1 MTNTKVLV
9 TGAFG
14 NVGSYITSELLRQG
28 YTPRLFDLGTSKN
41 QQTAKQLAG
50 KVEIVW
56 GDVRH
61 MDVVKKAVNG
71 VDVVIHMAAIIP
83 PLSNEQPELARTVN
97 IEGTRNLISASKA
110 QSTPP
115 RFFFAS
121 TFDLFG
127 YTQKLTPPRRMS
139 DPIEATD
146 VYTETKL
153 LGETMVRESGLD
165 WLMFR
170 FSDMPL
176 IALRDPHPIMFE
188 IPLDNRIETMHPAD
202 AALAVVNALKVSE
215 LWGQQKTL
223 LVGGGKNCQIT
234 YYDFFSQLLTAMGI
248 GMFPEAAWT
257 KKEYVTDWLDTEES
271 QRLLQYQRHTF
282 DEIVTEISALL
293 GWKRFFVPLARPFV
307 RRAVLKLS
315 PYWQK

>member
-1 MTNTKVLV
+1 MANTKVLV

-14 NVGSYITSELLRQG
+14 NVGSYITHELLRQG
-28 YTPRLFDLGTSKN
+28 YTPRLFDLGTPKN
-41 QQTAKQLAG
+41 KQAARQLTE
-50 KVEIVW
+50 KVEIFW
-56 GDVRH
+56 GDVR
-61 MDVVKKAVNG
+61 DAKTVEKAVDG

-97 IEGTRNLISASKA
+97 IEGTRNLISACKA
-110 QSTPP
+110 QATPP

-139 DPIEATD
+139 DPIQATD
-146 VYTETKL
+146 IYTETKL
-153 LGETMVRESGLD
+153 LGETMVRESGLN

-202 AALAVVNALKVSE
+202 AALAIVNAIDVKE
-215 LWGQQKTL
+215 LWGNQKTL
-223 LVGGGKNCQIT
+223 LVGGGKSCQIT
-234 YYDFFSQLLTAMGI
+234 YYDFFSHLLTAMGI
-248 GMFPEAAWT
+248 GMLPAAAWT

-271 QRLLQYQRHTF
+271 QRLLQYQHHTF
-282 DEIVTEISALL
+282 EEIVREISALL
-293 GWKRFFVPLARPFV
+293 GWRRFFVPLARPFV

-315 PYWQK
+315 PYWKK